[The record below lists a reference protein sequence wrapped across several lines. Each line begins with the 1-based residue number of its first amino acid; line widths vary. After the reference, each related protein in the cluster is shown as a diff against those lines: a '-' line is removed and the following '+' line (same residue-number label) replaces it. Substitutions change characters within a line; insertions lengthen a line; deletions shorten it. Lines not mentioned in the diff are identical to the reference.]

1 MSSISDKS
9 DGGIEQAVAPDVA
22 DELAVALVV
31 DEPAVA
37 FVANELVVAL
47 VADVLAVDPLTDE
60 PVVAPVVVPAESVAD
75 KRDRDQ
81 EPPKK

>member
-9 DGGIEQAVAPDVA
+9 DVGIEQALAPEVA
-22 DELAVALVV
+22 DEPAVALVV

-47 VADVLAVDPLTDE
+47 VADVPAVDPLTDE
-60 PVVAPVVVPAESVAD
+60 PVVAPVVVPAERVAD
-75 KRDRDQ
+75 KSDRDQ
-81 EPPKK
+81 EPSKK